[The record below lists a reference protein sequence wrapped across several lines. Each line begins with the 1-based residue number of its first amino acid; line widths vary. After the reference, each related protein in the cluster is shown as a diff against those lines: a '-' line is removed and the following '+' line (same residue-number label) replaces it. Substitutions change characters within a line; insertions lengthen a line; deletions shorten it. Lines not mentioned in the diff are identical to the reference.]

1 MAADVAWTAVYG
13 QLFARALNTFISG
26 GPGVGKTSFLR
37 GFACFLR
44 SRITVD
50 GAVVVV
56 APTGSAAKTAKGVT
70 YHSFF
75 GFVKDYKMVCADPAQ
90 EAARL
95 LALDRWKPIARRL
108 AKVEVLLVDEISMV
122 PADKFDLMCELLLQS
137 RAASSP
143 PPVVYAFGNFL
154 QLCPPFGKMAFTG
167 KCWTTSFGDGFLELS
182 RVHRQD
188 QPDFVA
194 ALRDARFGKCTDA
207 VQALMD
213 ECTVTDEAYKAL
225 QCNVLHLM
233 PRHEDVAAHNSSCL
247 MRLCGGERPAD
258 FVAVDTVKQDPNR
271 DRSVCPVDPKT
282 VSGHARDAALINC
295 VAPRVVQHCR
305 GARVMLT
312 SNHFLGLG
320 LYHESIGNVVGYE
333 TDGSPVVR
341 FDDHEVVETTRSG
354 VQGVHAAGA
363 NWLEVLCPAIEYEAR
378 ILSRPGSVASRLQVP
393 FVLGWAITVHRSQS
407 LTLSEAVLDVGAA
420 FGAGM
425 VLAAM
430 SRVPDKRRMH
440 VRSFC
445 GSRLIADRAA
455 MHLYQTSPR
464 L

>member
-1 MAADVAWTAVYG
+1 M
-13 QLFARALNTFISG
+13 
-26 GPGVGKTSFLR
+26 
-37 GFACFLR
+37 
-44 SRITVD
+44 
-50 GAVVVV
+50 
-56 APTGSAAKTAKGVT
+56 
-70 YHSFF
+70 
-75 GFVKDYKMVCADPAQ
+75 
-90 EAARL
+90 
-95 LALDRWKPIARRL
+95 
-108 AKVEVLLVDEISMV
+108 
-122 PADKFDLMCELLLQS
+122 
-137 RAASSP
+137 
-143 PPVVYAFGNFL
+143 
-154 QLCPPFGKMAFTG
+154 
-167 KCWTTSFGDGFLELS
+167 
-182 RVHRQD
+182 
-188 QPDFVA
+188 
-194 ALRDARFGKCTDA
+194 
-207 VQALMD
+207 
-213 ECTVTDEAYKAL
+213 TDEANEAL

-258 FVAVDTVKQDPNR
+258 FVAVDTVKQDPSR

-282 VSGHARDAALINC
+282 VSGHARDAALIDC

-312 SNHFLGLG
+312 WNHFLGLG
-320 LYHESIGNVVGYE
+320 LYHGSIGNVVGYE
-333 TDGSPVVR
+333 TDGTPVVR

-378 ILSRPGSVASRLQVP
+378 ILSRPESVASRLQVP